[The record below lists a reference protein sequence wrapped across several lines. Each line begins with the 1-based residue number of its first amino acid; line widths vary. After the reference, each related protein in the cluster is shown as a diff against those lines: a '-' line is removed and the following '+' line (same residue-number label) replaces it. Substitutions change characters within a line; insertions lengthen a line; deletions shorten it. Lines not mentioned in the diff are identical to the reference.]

1 MVGYRIAAFS
11 SSSNLVANF
20 VAEAESP
27 AVADRQDFRKAGGIE
42 TLDEF
47 RYGTFGL
54 QFFGTL
60 VYLFRAFSH
69 N

>member
-1 MVGYRIAAFS
+1 MPYLLVGLFVE
-11 SSSNLVANF
+11 LVANF

-47 RYGTFGL
+47 RYKPE
-54 QFFGTL
+54 
-60 VYLFRAFSH
+60 YLDSIASH
-69 N
+69 